1 MWRKKKV
8 PLDVKGS
15 EGLSDMT
22 LCRMLVS
29 SGEAALRGHYR
40 SYLAYESWLRAVA
53 MSLISTHQGHGLS
66 TL

>member
-8 PLDVKGS
+8 PLDVRGS

-29 SGEAALRGHYR
+29 SGEAALGEHHR
-40 SYLAYESWLRAVA
+40 SYLAYESWLRAAVT
-53 MSLISTHQGHGLS
+53 SLISAHQGHGLS
-66 TL
+66 TP